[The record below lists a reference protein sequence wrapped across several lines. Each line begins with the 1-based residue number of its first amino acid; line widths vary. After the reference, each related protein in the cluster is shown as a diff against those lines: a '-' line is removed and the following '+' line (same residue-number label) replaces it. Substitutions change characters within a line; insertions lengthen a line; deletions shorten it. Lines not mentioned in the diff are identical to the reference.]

1 MDGSRWGDLARLA
14 AGLVPLGRLT
24 SALRHDRDASE
35 ALHRRAIEARIASEQ
50 TVADAT
56 LAAAHAIATS
66 RRSERVLASY
76 RRAEQV
82 QREAHH

>member
-1 MDGSRWGDLARLA
+1 MAKW
-14 AGLVPLGRLT
+14 VPMGRI
-24 SALRHDRDASE
+24 AE
-35 ALHRRAIEARIASEQ
+35 ALHADQDAAEQRRRRAIEARVASEQ

>member
-1 MDGSRWGDLARLA
+1 MVADKVAEVVRMMI
-14 AGLVPLGRLT
+14 GLVPIGRLT
-24 SALRHDRDASE
+24 ASLRRDQDASE
-35 ALHRRAIEARIASEQ
+35 HRRHRAIDARIASEQ
-50 TVADAT
+50 AVAEARSS
-56 LAAAHAIATS
+56 AAHTIALS